1 MYAYVHFRVCVFVH
15 IYAYLCNCMGIV
27 CTCVKGER
35 ERGWRKRERGG
46 EMKREGKEVIFNVR
60 V

>member
-1 MYAYVHFRVCVFVH
+1 
-15 IYAYLCNCMGIV
+15 
-27 CTCVKGER
+27 VKGER
-35 ERGWRKRERGG
+35 ERGWRKRERERGG